1 MTLEDQEESHCALLD
16 EKCLISN
23 VMEAVCR
30 EVNNVEL
37 EPCVCSALG
46 SWNK

>member
-1 MTLEDQEESHCALLD
+1 MTLEEKSDCVLLD

-30 EVNNVEL
+30 EVNYVEL

-46 SWNK
+46 SFNK